1 MPKNV
6 HKGHTITKHTIA
18 RLFLAQDMVGHPPTK
33 GANKEAI
40 TKTHNSHLFWFARLF
55 LAQDML
61 GHPPTAGA
69 NEEAMTKTHT
79 SQLFWFAP
87 LFLAQDMLGHPP
99 TKGANEKAKPYKCC
113 LMDKPQ
119 SSIIEHLKPL
129 SYKECPQ
136 RSHTSQ
142 CLMLCICST
151 HTFQDMV
158 VHPTNKWK
166 YTLYWLHN
174 GWLYGFSAHSYFRI
188 SSATLLQK
196 GLTK

>member
-40 TKTHNSHLFWFARLF
+40 TKTHNSQLFWFARLF
-55 LAQDML
+55 LAPDML
-61 GHPPTAGA
+61 GH
-69 NEEAMTKTHT
+69 
-79 SQLFWFAP
+79 L
-87 LFLAQDMLGHPP
+87 P
-99 TKGANEKAKPYKCC
+99 TKGANEKTKPYKCC

-158 VHPTNKWK
+158 VHPTNK
-166 YTLYWLHN
+166 
-174 GWLYGFSAHSYFRI
+174 
-188 SSATLLQK
+188 
-196 GLTK
+196 